1 MDCSNTGDYQPVFR
15 CLKNM
20 GPSAIDVELRCLDV
34 SIAISDV
41 SDAETE
47 KPILLKH
54 FIRSITQQLET
65 KVDYELCQA
74 YLSLFLKIHTE
85 TIMKTP
91 ELIEECRE
99 LYQKLSGTWED
110 LEDTMKKSICIINY
124 LRGAV
129 I

>member
-1 MDCSNTGDYQPVFR
+1 
-15 CLKNM
+15 M
-20 GPSAIDVELRCLDV
+20 GPSAIDVELRWLDV

-41 SDAETE
+41 SDAERE
-47 KPILLKH
+47 KPVLLKH
-54 FIRSITQQLET
+54 FIRAITQQLET

-74 YLSLFLKIHTE
+74 YLSLFLKIHSE

-91 ELIEECRE
+91 ELVEECRE